1 MRARVSFLRQL
12 PLTIGYTLPF
22 EMFAVANKHS
32 ASRKAN
38 QAVWAVSSAS
48 VKAGLFCNRSL
59 ISLYRPSSSCS
70 ERCNSFAEHTLKSY
84 CVFESLHSSAT
95 ALDVQKATPS
105 HTTANMRID
114 VDPLV
119 QTVREGSVNSDNCY
133 VNGSRL
139 AATAFQNRPAAS
151 GGAVRAT
158 MASDARATLSYIRVP
173 RGGRVVLEPQ
183 YRLAFELKRSSD
195 SPAMAFL

>member
-12 PLTIGYTLPF
+12 PLTIGYTLPL

-32 ASRKAN
+32 ASRKAI
-38 QAVWAVSSAS
+38 QAVSAVSSAS

-59 ISLYRPSSSCS
+59 ISLYRSSSSCS

-95 ALDVQKATPS
+95 ALDVQKPTPS

-119 QTVREGSVNSDNCY
+119 QIVREGSVNSDNCY

-139 AATAFQNRPAAS
+139 ARLHFKTDLRQAAVQFGRRWRQTPALLS
-151 GGAVRAT
+151 PISSSRGAV
-158 MASDARATLSYIRVP
+158 
-173 RGGRVVLEPQ
+173 EW
-183 YRLAFELKRSSD
+183 SSNPNTD
-195 SPAMAFL
+195 FPSN